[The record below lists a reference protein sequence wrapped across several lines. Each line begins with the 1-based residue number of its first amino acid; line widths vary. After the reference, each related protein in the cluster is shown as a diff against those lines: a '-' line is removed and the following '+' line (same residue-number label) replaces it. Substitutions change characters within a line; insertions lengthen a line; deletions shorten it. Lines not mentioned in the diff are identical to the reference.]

1 MTEILNNWLTRLWDW
16 IDTRGV
22 IRRTVLAV
30 TIWAT
35 IDTTRWAMV
44 FADRAL
50 ELNSVSTQAVA
61 MVWAVTALVA
71 ALGGYVFKLYLDS
84 RGRSDA

>member
-30 TIWAT
+30 TIWMTFWVTANMVT
-35 IDTTRWAMV
+35 LAFDALRGRQIDM
-44 FADRAL
+44 AL
-50 ELNSVSTQAVA
+50 VA
-61 MVWAVTALVA
+61 LVTALTA
-71 ALGGYVFKLYLDS
+71 PIMAMGGYVFKLYLDS
-84 RGRSDA
+84 RGKSE

>member
-30 TIWAT
+30 TIWMTFWVTANMVT
-35 IDTTRWAMV
+35 LAFDALRGRQIDM
-44 FADRAL
+44 AL
-50 ELNSVSTQAVA
+50 VA
-61 MVWAVTALVA
+61 LVTALTA
-71 ALGGYVFKLYLDS
+71 PIMAMGGYVFKLYLYS
-84 RGRSDA
+84 RGKSE